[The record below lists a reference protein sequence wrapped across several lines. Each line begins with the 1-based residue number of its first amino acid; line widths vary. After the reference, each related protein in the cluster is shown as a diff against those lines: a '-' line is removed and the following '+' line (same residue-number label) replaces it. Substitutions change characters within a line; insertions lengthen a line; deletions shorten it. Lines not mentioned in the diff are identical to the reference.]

1 MEVPNVIE
9 TAMDIASGD
18 IKRELL
24 GKTSQNSFV
33 CSICWTNYTD
43 LKCFYYHLESHYLP
57 QSPEHFEC
65 SVCQESEEIFKA
77 QVDFYIHVREH
88 FKPSLIA
95 ELGTSITGIVLIRN
109 KVQTNLQGSIFLHL
123 KKEKKSRCMIWS
135 KADQ

>member
-1 MEVPNVIE
+1 MEVPVPIVIQTIMDT
-9 TAMDIASGD
+9 TAEG
-18 IKRELL
+18 IKSEFSNNKSNFDTL

-77 QVDFYIHVREH
+77 QVDFFIHVREH
-88 FKPSLIA
+88 FKPSLIS
-95 ELGTSITGIVLIRN
+95 ELGTSITGIVL
-109 KVQTNLQGSIFLHL
+109 LCCLGEHS
-123 KKEKKSRCMIWS
+123 
-135 KADQ
+135 